1 LQAWFSL
8 APSLVLQG
16 QLWLLKI
23 RQRQAPLPQPHHNM
37 TQKHAIIFGLLAGA
51 NDGYVFADKLVTYQ
65 PYTFVA
71 QKVASF

>member
-1 LQAWFSL
+1 
-8 APSLVLQG
+8 
-16 QLWLLKI
+16 
-23 RQRQAPLPQPHHNM
+23 M

-51 NDGYVFADKLVTYQ
+51 IVGYVFADKLVTYQ